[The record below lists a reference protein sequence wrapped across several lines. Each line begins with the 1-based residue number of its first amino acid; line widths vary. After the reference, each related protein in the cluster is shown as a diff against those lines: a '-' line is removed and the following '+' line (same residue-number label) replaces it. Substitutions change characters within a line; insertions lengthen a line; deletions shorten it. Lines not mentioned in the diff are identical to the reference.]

1 MRIGARIGFDE
12 ELSHLIEGGADLFLM
27 PSRFEP
33 CGLNQMY
40 SMRYGT
46 VPVVRATGGLDDTVR
61 AFDTETGGGT
71 GFTFHEYRSSAML
84 DALEAALATY
94 ARPTRWRA
102 VQLAGM
108 RQDFS
113 WDASAAAYVHE
124 YRKAIDRRRKQVGG
138 RKG

>member
-1 MRIGARIGFDE
+1 
-12 ELSHLIEGGADLFLM
+12 
-27 PSRFEP
+27 
-33 CGLNQMY
+33 MY

-61 AFDTETGGGT
+61 PFDPDTGAGT

-84 DALEAALATY
+84 VALEAALALY
-94 ARPTRWRA
+94 ARPARW
-102 VQLAGM
+102 QTLQQAGM

-124 YRKAIDRRRKQVGG
+124 YRKVIDRRREADGERYG
-138 RKG
+138 RSPQSVSFARIRTAAFHPTIDWIR